1 MQLGNGFKLVYEKGI
16 GSARKLYAS
25 KQHVPTETDGELDPN
40 LDALGGVKL
49 VYQKDG
55 KIWGSKESYPTPDDT
70 SATITVDGTPLFVD
84 SDGSQII
91 SSEGALK
98 EAIKAGGDVKLED
111 NITDVKESIEVTKNT
126 SLDLAGKTISGTVDT
141 PGKVALFQVSDCD
154 LTIKGAGTVNVD
166 AYCVDVGAT
175 STGASGNVT
184 IEDGTFETQSASAV
198 QVEKGTLT
206 IKGGSFKTTY
216 REPTYL
222 INVIDGS
229 RDESTVKISGG
240 RFYQFD
246 PSHVNEGETTS
257 FVEKGYKVVK
267 EGDWYVVVTED
278 TVASAST
285 KDELLYD
292 ITNGGDIKITTDI
305 TGVDSRLRV
314 EKDTTIDLDGKTIS
328 SEDDGTAF
336 IVVGGTLTIKGNGTI
351 ENTNGYALYAGSVKD
366 GEKTG
371 NIVVE
376 DGSFKGATTVVHAIR
391 GNVEIRGGTFKVDG
405 GSTGSQYLLNC
416 QDDASGKA
424 SIKVTGGKFYQ
435 FNPAE
440 ADTHDKGTAEK
451 INYVAEGYKAEKEDN
466 DWYVVKPSE
475 E

>member
-25 KQHVPTETDGELDPN
+25 KQYIPTETDGELDPN

-49 VYQKDG
+49 VYQKGG
-55 KIWGSKESYPTPDDT
+55 KIWGSKESYPTSDDT
-70 SATITVDGTPLFVD
+70 SATITVDGTPLFID

-98 EAIKAGGDVKLED
+98 EAIKAGGNVKLED

-154 LTIKGAGTVNVD
+154 LTIKGTGTINID
-166 AYCVDVGAT
+166 AYCVGVGAT

-184 IEDGTFETQSASAV
+184 IEDGTFETQSAPAV

-216 REPTYL
+216 KEPTYL
-222 INVIDGS
+222 INVINGS

-257 FVEKGYKVVK
+257 FVEEGYKVVK
-267 EGDWYVVVTED
+267 EGDWCVVVTED

-292 ITNGGDIKITTDI
+292 IANGGDIKITTDI
-305 TGVDSRLRV
+305 TGVDSR
-314 EKDTTIDLDGKTIS
+314 
-328 SEDDGTAF
+328 
-336 IVVGGTLTIKGNGTI
+336 
-351 ENTNGYALYAGSVKD
+351 
-366 GEKTG
+366 
-371 NIVVE
+371 
-376 DGSFKGATTVVHAIR
+376 
-391 GNVEIRGGTFKVDG
+391 
-405 GSTGSQYLLNC
+405 
-416 QDDASGKA
+416 
-424 SIKVTGGKFYQ
+424 
-435 FNPAE
+435 
-440 ADTHDKGTAEK
+440 
-451 INYVAEGYKAEKEDN
+451 
-466 DWYVVKPSE
+466 
-475 E
+475 